1 MLHRLGRCLAGP
13 EIPTIPAASCRQV
26 YRAGRRTAILLPMS
40 AQSTTSGV
48 RFQPDESPGY
58 PVAIGL
64 ALQYCLLTLGP
75 IVLTVAIVVR
85 TAGGS
90 ELFLSW
96 AACAALLVSGIT
108 TMVQARRIWRFGSG
122 YILLM
127 GTSGAFIAVSVTAL
141 AEGGPALLA
150 TLVATSAL
158 FQFLLASRLSLLR
171 RIITPTVAGTVIML
185 IAVTV
190 MPLVLDLAESVPAG
204 ASVAAGP
211 TTALVTLAV
220 TMVIVL
226 RATGA
231 MRLWGPVIGIVAG
244 CAVAGFFGLFSGEAV
259 AAAPWVGLPVSGW
272 PGFDFS
278 FGPVFWALLPAFVFV
293 TLVGAIE
300 TIGDSVAVQRVSW
313 RDTRAT
319 DFRGVQGAVA
329 ADGLGNLL
337 SGLLATVPNTTYSS
351 SVSIVEITGV
361 AARRVGVCIGL
372 GFCALALLPKLVAL
386 LLSIPDV
393 IIGTYAVVLIAIL
406 FVLGMRIVV
415 GDGMDYRKA
424 AIVGVSFWVGY
435 GFQSGGLYS
444 DQMSPFFAE
453 MMRNGMTAGGLTALV
468 LSIFVELASPRR
480 KRLVTTLS
488 VDALPTIRKFLEG
501 LAPRVGW
508 DGPMTERVLLAS
520 EEALVSLM
528 GGEDEDEDGAA
539 DRRLRLS
546 VRSDKGGTELEFLA
560 VAGEGNLEDRI
571 ALAGEHSV
579 EIAGEHDFSLR
590 LLRHLAA
597 SVRHQKYHDTDIL
610 TVRMEER
617 VAA

>member
-1 MLHRLGRCLAGP
+1 MSLQPGR
-13 EIPTIPAASCRQV
+13 
-26 YRAGRRTAILLPMS
+26 S
-40 AQSTTSGV
+40 ASGV
-48 RFQPDESPGY
+48 RFEPDENPSL
-58 PVAIGL
+58 PVTIGL
-64 ALQYCLLTLGP
+64 ALQYCVLTLGP

-85 TAGGS
+85 TAGES

-108 TMVQARRIWRFGSG
+108 TMVQARRFGRFGAG

-127 GTSGAFIAVSVTAL
+127 GTSGAFIAVSVAAL
-141 AEGGPALLA
+141 VQGGPGMLA
-150 TLVATSAL
+150 TLVAASAV

-190 MPLVLDLAESVPAG
+190 MPLVLDLVERVPAG
-204 ASVAAGP
+204 AAPAAGP
-211 TTALVTLAV
+211 VTAVITLGV

-226 RATGA
+226 RAAGA

-244 CAVAGFFGLFSGEAV
+244 CVAAGFFGLFSWDAV
-259 AAAPWVGLPVSGW
+259 AAAPWFGLPVEGW

-313 RDTRAT
+313 REDRAT
-319 DFRGVQGAVA
+319 DFRGVQGAVM
-329 ADGLGNLL
+329 ADGLGNFL

-361 AARRVGVCIGL
+361 AARRVGVGIGV
-372 GFCALALLPKLVAL
+372 GFCALALLPKVVAVI
-386 LLSIPDV
+386 LSVPDA
-393 IIGTYAVVLIAIL
+393 IIGAYVVVLIAIL

-424 AIVGVSFWVGY
+424 AIVGVSFWVGS
-435 GFQSGGLYS
+435 GFQNGGLFI

-453 MMRNGMTAGGLTALV
+453 MLGNGMTSGGLTALV
-468 LSIFVELASPRR
+468 LSVFVELAGPRR
-480 KRLVTTLS
+480 KRLVTTLG
-488 VDALPTIRKFLEG
+488 VNALPEISGFLEG
-501 LAPRVGW
+501 FAARAGW
-508 DGPMTERVLLAS
+508 DGGMLQRVQLAS

-528 GGEDEDEDGAA
+528 GEEGAEGAEGGEGGPA
-539 DRRLRLS
+539 RRLRLS
-546 VRSDKGGTELEFLA
+546 VRSEHGAAELEFLA
-560 VAGEGNLEDRI
+560 VSGEGNLEDRM

-579 EIAGEHDFSLR
+579 EIEAEHDFSLR

-597 SVRHQKYHDTDIL
+597 SVRHQKYHDVDIL
-610 TVRMEER
+610 TVRVEVPAR
-617 VAA
+617 G

>member
-1 MLHRLGRCLAGP
+1 MALQSSGSGP
-13 EIPTIPAASCRQV
+13 
-26 YRAGRRTAILLPMS
+26 
-40 AQSTTSGV
+40 GV
-48 RFQPDESPGY
+48 RFEPDDNPSLS
-58 PVAIGL
+58 VTIGL
-64 ALQYCLLTLGP
+64 ALQYCVLTVGP

-85 TAGGS
+85 TAGES

-108 TMVQARRIWRFGSG
+108 TMVQARRLGRFGAG

-127 GTSGAFIAVSVTAL
+127 GTSGAFIAVAVASLVQ
-141 AEGGPALLA
+141 GGPALLA
-150 TLVATSAL
+150 TLVAASAL

-190 MPLVLDLAESVPAG
+190 MPLILDLIERVPEG
-204 ASVAAGP
+204 APTAAGP
-211 TTALVTLAV
+211 VTAAVTLGV

-244 CAVAGFFGLFSGEAV
+244 SVAAGLFGLFSWEAV
-259 AAAPWVGLPVSGW
+259 GVAPWFGLPLEGW

-278 FGPVFWALLPAFVFV
+278 FGPAFWALLPAFVFV

-313 RDTRAT
+313 RDERAT
-319 DFRGVQGAVA
+319 DFRGVQGAVM
-329 ADGLGNLL
+329 ADGLGNFL

-361 AARRVGVCIGL
+361 AARRVGVGIGI
-372 GFCALALLPKLVAL
+372 GFCVLALVPKFVAVI
-386 LLSIPDV
+386 LSIPDP
-393 IIGTYAVVLIAIL
+393 IIGAYVVVLIAIL

-415 GDGMDYRKA
+415 GDGMNYRKA
-424 AIVGVSFWVGY
+424 AIVGVSFWVGS
-435 GFQSGGLYS
+435 GFQSGGLFI

-453 MMRNGMTAGGLTALV
+453 MLGNGMTSGGLTALV
-468 LSIFVELASPRR
+468 LSVFVELAGPRR
-480 KRLVTTLS
+480 KRLVTTLG
-488 VDALPTIRKFLEG
+488 VDALPEISGFLEG
-501 LAPRVGW
+501 VAARAGWGGDMLRRVQ
-508 DGPMTERVLLAS
+508 LAS

-528 GGEDEDEDGAA
+528 GEEGGAGGAA
-539 DRRLRLS
+539 RRLRLS
-546 VRSDKGGTELEFLA
+546 VRSERGGVAELEFLA
-560 VAGEGNLEDRI
+560 VSGEGNLEDRM

-579 EIAGEHDFSLR
+579 EIEAEHDFSLR
-590 LLRHLAA
+590 LLRHLAG

-610 TVRMEER
+610 TVRVEAP
-617 VAA
+617 AA